1 MRIRKLQEIDPTSFL
16 QVKVKAR
23 FTRKS
28 DDVFN
33 LTPLA
38 ILNAKM
44 RRGFDFRLLPLDIL
58 VTRECEIENIFPP
71 SQCDETR
78 SKFGQ
83 HGTSKV

>member
-38 ILNAKM
+38 ILNARM

-58 VTRECEIENIFPP
+58 VTRECEIENIFPHLSTRINKVQL
-71 SQCDETR
+71 SQAWNIK
-78 SKFGQ
+78 S
-83 HGTSKV
+83 